1 MQKLTAEDLLA
12 GASVRHRVTI
22 PGHLLETAPPHAN
35 GGATNG
41 SIAKAE
47 PAQERAV
54 VLRPLQLVD
63 LQRIHKAA
71 ADSEHLASVLM
82 IQQALVEPQLTL
94 EQVNR
99 LSAGVAQ
106 FLLQQ
111 VNRVSGLATSADEL
125 EQAVQAPLARACF
138 VLAREFGWTP
148 EQCAGLSLGQ
158 ILLYLEMLGR
168 NREELP
174 A

>member
-1 MQKLTAEDLLA
+1 MSKLSAEDLLA
-12 GASVRHRVTI
+12 GAALRHRVVV
-22 PGHLLETAPPHAN
+22 PGHLLETAAPAN
-35 GGATNG
+35 AVTSEATMPQP
-41 SIAKAE
+41 E
-47 PAQERAV
+47 PGKAV
-54 VLRPLQLVD
+54 VLRPLQLLD

-71 ADSEHLASVLM
+71 QDSEHLASVLM
-82 IQQALVEPQLTL
+82 IQQSLVEPQLTID
-94 EQVNR
+94 QVNR
-99 LSAGVAQ
+99 LSAGLAQ
-106 FLLQQ
+106 FLLHE
-111 VNRVSGLATSADEL
+111 VNRVSGLAATGDEL